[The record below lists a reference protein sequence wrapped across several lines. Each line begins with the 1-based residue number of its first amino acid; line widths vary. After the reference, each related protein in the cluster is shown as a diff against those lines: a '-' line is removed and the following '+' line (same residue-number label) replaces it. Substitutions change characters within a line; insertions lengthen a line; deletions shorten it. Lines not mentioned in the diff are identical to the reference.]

1 MFDWFK
7 NRGEK
12 KSLKGLYFNQTDIK
26 QEDFIK
32 IVPVGYFPNH
42 PDGAHQIEA
51 RHIEEMMKN
60 FAATKTDLLFDWEHR
75 SLRGDSRAAGWA
87 NAMEARADGLYVK
100 YPEFTKPAQEQ
111 IGNREYR
118 YFSPVY
124 RLNTKNKLGQEIGA
138 TMVSVALTNVPY
150 MDSEID
156 AIKNDKTENAAM
168 NKIYLNFFGLPENAT
183 EAEVKTKLDAMRAKY
198 GLPETA
204 TLDEILG
211 KAATPAAPV
220 EKPAS
225 GEAKANS
232 ATPDIETRLAA
243 LELDRQRGNLANAEL
258 LVDDAIAA
266 GKILPA
272 HRAIWV
278 NSARNDFDGTKT
290 QIVAMAKNAALP
302 ATVDKPKAGESN
314 VKVNAVADATAYI
327 KGFNRQPQPR
337 LNPVC

>member
-7 NRGEK
+7 NRGDK
-12 KSLKGLYFNQTDIK
+12 KSWKGLYFNQTDIQ

-51 RHIEEMMKN
+51 RHIEEMVKN
-60 FAATKTDLLFDWEHR
+60 FNATKTDLLFDWEHR
-75 SLRGDSRAAGWA
+75 SLWGDSRAAGWT
-87 NAMEARADGLYVK
+87 NTMEARADGLYVK

-111 IGNREYR
+111 IVNREYR

-138 TMVSVALTNVPY
+138 TIISVALTNVPY

-156 AIKNDKTENAAM
+156 AIKNDNTENAAM
-168 NKIYLNFFGLPENAT
+168 NKIYLNFLGLPENAT
-183 EAEVKTKLDAMRAKY
+183 EAEVQAKIAGLRAKHD
-198 GLPETA
+198 LPETA
-204 TLDEILG
+204 TLDEILA
-211 KAATPAAPV
+211 KAATPAAPA
-220 EKPAS
+220 EKPAAV
-225 GEAKANS
+225 EAKANS
-232 ATPDIETRLAA
+232 ATPDMEKRLAA
-243 LELDRQRGNLANAEL
+243 LEADKQRSALQSAEA
-258 LVDDAIAA
+258 LVDGAIGE

-278 NSARNDFDGTKT
+278 NSARNDFDATKA
-290 QIVAMAKNAALP
+290 QIVAMPKNAALP
-302 ATVDKPKAGESN
+302 APMDKPKAGESPA
-314 VKVNAVADATAYI
+314 KVNAVAEAAAFI

-337 LNPVC
+337 A

>member
-7 NRGEK
+7 NRGAEK
-12 KSLKGLYFNQTDIK
+12 NSLKGLYFNQTDIK

-51 RHIEEMMKN
+51 RHIEEMVKN
-60 FAATKTDLLFDWEHR
+60 FTATKTDLLFDWEHR
-75 SLRGDSRAAGWA
+75 SLWGDSRAAGWA

-111 IGNREYR
+111 IANREYR

-138 TMVSVALTNVPY
+138 TIVSVALTNVPY

-168 NKIYLNFFGLPENAT
+168 DKIYLNFLGLPENAT
-183 EAEVKTKLDAMRAKY
+183 ETEVKTKLDAMRTKY
-198 GLPETA
+198 SLPATA
-204 TLDEILG
+204 TLDEILA

-225 GEAKANS
+225 DEPKANS
-232 ATPDIETRLAA
+232 ATPDVEKRLAA
-243 LELDRQRGNLANAEL
+243 LEADKQRSALQGAEV
-258 LVDDAIAA
+258 LVDGAIAD

-278 NSARNDFDGTKT
+278 NSARNDFDGTKA
-290 QIVAMAKNAALP
+290 QIAAMAKNAALP
-302 ATVDKPKAGESN
+302 ATVDKPKAGESQ
-314 VKVNAVADATAYI
+314 VKVNAVAEATAFI
-327 KGFNRQPQPR
+327 KGFDRKPQPR
-337 LNPVC
+337 A